1 MSRKKTLGQEI
12 KERIEDFIKDKA
24 KQKEKSEGGEEIKQK
39 LASLFVPLPER
50 PKKEGVG
57 ELATDIAFK
66 LAPVFKEPPEKI
78 ANELA
83 QNLSDFNPEVI
94 KGFVN
99 LKIPVRKSVEF
110 LLSFRKPDVF
120 HGKKILV
127 EFVSANPTGP
137 LHIGHGRI
145 AAVGNALSNILEF
158 CGGKVEREFYIND
171 AGEQVEKLGKTII
184 GEGEEY
190 KADYIEKL
198 KEELKKSDMQN
209 PDEGKN
215 NTEHQGTNNT
225 EYEVGFRASRI
236 VLEWIK
242 KTLDE
247 FGVRF
252 DRFVSEREVSAQFFD
267 EAIRVM
273 KENGDYLYKKDGA
286 WFFRTTAFGD
296 DKDRVV
302 IKSDGKPTYF
312 GNDCAYHLYKLK
324 RGYDMLVE
332 VWGADHHGY
341 IKRISAFLKKAGFK
355 GEFIVKLVQMVNI
368 IKDGRPVQM
377 SKREGTFITLDELI
391 KEVGTDATK
400 FIYLTRNSDT
410 HLDFDIDLAKKKSM
424 ENPVYYVQYT
434 HARICSIF
442 KEAEKKSLLS
452 GYMRWKENIPR
463 RMKETV
469 KLLLLSDF
477 EEERELLALSSIF
490 FDEVLISAGL
500 KEPSRITSF
509 LLSLASA
516 YHSFYQKKRVLVPD
530 DDEVRNFRLF
540 VSEVV
545 RDTVKR
551 GLSLLGVSAPERM

>member
-1 MSRKKTLGQEI
+1 MSKKKTLGQEI
-12 KERIEDFIKDKA
+12 KERIEHFIKDKA
-24 KQKEKSEGGEEIKQK
+24 KEKEKKGQEINREK
-39 LASLFVPLPER
+39 LASLSVPLPER

-57 ELATDIAFK
+57 ELATDVAFK
-66 LAPVFKEPPEKI
+66 LAPVFREPPEKI

-83 QNLSDFNPEVI
+83 QTLSDFNPEVI

-110 LLSFRKPDVF
+110 ILGFRKPDIL

-171 AGEQVEKLGKTII
+171 AGEQVEKLGKTIM
-184 GEGEEY
+184 GEGQEY
-190 KADYIEKL
+190 RADYIERL
-198 KEELKKSDMQN
+198 REELREELSSVNPENSGRMQ
-209 PDEGKN
+209 
-215 NTEHQGTNNT
+215 
-225 EYEVGFRASRI
+225 YEIGFRASRI

-242 KTLDE
+242 KTLEE
-247 FGVRF
+247 FGVKF
-252 DRFVSEREVSAQFFD
+252 NRFVSEKEVSEKFLD

-273 KENGDYLYKKDGA
+273 KEDGDYLYKKDGA

-312 GNDCAYHLYKLK
+312 GNDCAYHLYKIK
-324 RGYDMLVE
+324 RGYDILIE

-341 IKRISAFLKKAGFK
+341 IKRISAFLRKAGFK
-355 GEFIVKLVQMVNI
+355 GEFIVKLVQMVNL

-391 KEVGTDATK
+391 KEVGADATK

-442 KEAEKKSLLS
+442 REAQRKSLLPD
-452 GYMRWKENIPR
+452 YIKWKE
-463 RMKETV
+463 KVLGEGKAV
-469 KLLLLSDF
+469 KISTPSDF
-477 EEERELLALSSIF
+477 DEERELLGLSSIF

-530 DDEVRNFRLF
+530 DDELRHLRLF